1 MYEPKQLI
9 FLTDCVKSVSNVPGS
24 FVEAGCA
31 IGATTVFLNKYMN
44 DENMQRDYYA
54 IDTFSGFNKEH
65 VDYEVRRRGK
75 SLSVRSTLQSAFSEN
90 RKSWFDRTMALHDAH
105 SVTSIEMDIS
115 HFEFSTLAPIVFC
128 LLDVDLYI
136 PIRDSLPKIY
146 AAMSP
151 GGVLIVDDCQP
162 NELWDG
168 ALQAYE
174 EFIKEKGIPQ
184 EIAFDKLGM

>member
-1 MYEPKQLI
+1 
-9 FLTDCVKSVSNVPGS
+9 
-24 FVEAGCA
+24 
-31 IGATTVFLNKYMN
+31 
-44 DENMQRDYYA
+44 
-54 IDTFSGFNKEH
+54 
-65 VDYEVRRRGK
+65 
-75 SLSVRSTLQSAFSEN
+75 
-90 RKSWFDRTMALHDAH
+90 
-105 SVTSIEMDIS
+105 
-115 HFEFSTLAPIVFC
+115 

-168 ALQAYE
+168 AIQAYE